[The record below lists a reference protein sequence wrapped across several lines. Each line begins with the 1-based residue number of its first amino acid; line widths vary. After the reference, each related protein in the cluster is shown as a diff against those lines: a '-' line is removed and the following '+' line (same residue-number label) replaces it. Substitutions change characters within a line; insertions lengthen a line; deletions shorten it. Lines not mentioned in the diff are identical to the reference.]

1 MKLKKNKINNISYKN
16 NKLINTSYTKNK
28 GKKKLKKL
36 KIFLFNFFYYHEY
49 Y

>member
-28 GKKKLKKL
+28 GKKKLK
-36 KIFLFNFFYYHEY
+36 N
-49 Y
+49 